1 MKSLKVKLIIQ
12 IITFI
17 LIFGDAYMLLYDPYA
32 GDDNAGNFKI
42 YIYCK
47 IIKIILAMYFSQ
59 N

>member
-1 MKSLKVKLIIQ
+1 MKPLKVKLIIQ

-17 LIFGDAYMLLYDPYA
+17 LIFDDAYA
-32 GDDNAGNFKI
+32 IDNDGNFKI

-47 IIKIILAMYFSQ
+47 IILAMDFSQ